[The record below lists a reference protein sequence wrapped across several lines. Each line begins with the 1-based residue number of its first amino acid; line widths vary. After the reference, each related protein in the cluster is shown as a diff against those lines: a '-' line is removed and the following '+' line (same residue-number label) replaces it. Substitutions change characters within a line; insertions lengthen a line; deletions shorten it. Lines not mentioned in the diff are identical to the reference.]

1 MSDLEILRRHARE
14 RDPHAFG
21 ELVARHLD
29 WVYSA
34 ALRQVGDAH
43 TADDVTQA
51 VFLALARDAER
62 LAGGVVLSA
71 WLFRVTRRAAAMAIR
86 SNRRRRRHERQA
98 AALSAEERPAM
109 DEQSWERL
117 APVLDEMVGR
127 LGEADRQSIL
137 LRYYQRKSFAEI
149 GEAMSIGEPAAR
161 KRVSRAV
168 ERMRALLQGRG
179 LALAAATLAA
189 GMLAHTTRAAPA
201 STAAAVSAVVA
212 SPEAASA
219 TVVSLSRGA
228 LKMIPWTNAMKIGA
242 GAGLL
247 VLAVI
252 GLSIALGQVNVSGPS
267 KRADGAKPAAPAA
280 TAPAVATRA
289 GGPAAAPAAAAALSP
304 KGVVVAA
311 YRAGLAGD
319 EKGMLAYFD
328 GLTPQQETRLRQ
340 AVHVL
345 SAVEALRK
353 AVVGEFGEA
362 AGKQFG
368 ALGSGVNPD
377 DVLQAPEEI
386 MAADRAEVDMGRSG
400 PGKVPLVRVGGEWRI
415 SADVLRTL
423 NAESLAQWDQR
434 AGAIRVL
441 AEDVAAGKY
450 ATLAELQ
457 KAMGA
462 FVR

>member
-1 MSDLEILRRHARE
+1 
-14 RDPHAFG
+14 
-21 ELVARHLD
+21 
-29 WVYSA
+29 
-34 ALRQVGDAH
+34 
-43 TADDVTQA
+43 
-51 VFLALARDAER
+51 
-62 LAGGVVLSA
+62 
-71 WLFRVTRRAAAMAIR
+71 
-86 SNRRRRRHERQA
+86 
-98 AALSAEERPAM
+98 M

-289 GGPAAAPAAAAALSP
+289 GGPAAAPGAAAALSP

-400 PGKVPLVRVGGEWRI
+400 PGKVPLVRVGGGV
-415 SADVLRTL
+415 ADL
-423 NAESLAQWDQR
+423 
-434 AGAIRVL
+434 G
-441 AEDVAAGKY
+441 
-450 ATLAELQ
+450 
-457 KAMGA
+457 
-462 FVR
+462 